1 MAIKTRN
8 KREVSFSMASMSD
21 LVFLLLIFFILIS
34 TMVSPNAIDV
44 SLPSSQSRTVS
55 PKGPVI
61 AVDKFNNYYFS
72 SNPVDLNTLQNL
84 LGTELLKYSAD
95 EPTGIELQA
104 DKDASVQAIVNIY
117 NLVSILNT
125 ANNTKHKV
133 ILKTAPPQK

>member
-55 PKGPVI
+55 PKGPVV

-72 SNPVDLNTLQNL
+72 SNPVDLNTLQTL
-84 LGTELLKYSAD
+84 LGSELLKYSPD

-104 DKDASVQAIVNIY
+104 DKEASVQAIVNVY

-133 ILKTAPPQK
+133 ILKTAPSQK

>member
-55 PKGPVI
+55 PKGPVV

-84 LGTELLKYSAD
+84 LGTELMKYSAD

-104 DKDASVQAIVNIY
+104 DKEASVQAIVNIY